1 MLFDPQPAQPRGELG
16 IRRSVG
22 SIPHQRMRL
31 RFGRTFT
38 SYRQQGFDG
47 VDQPLFIFLRKFGR
61 LIPEPGADLAEAPEL
76 ITVSY
81 VCFAMLDKVADV
93 RIEWVNS
100 LSLHLEFD
108 NVQRVLRVFRFPSF
122 CMLMYRY
129 PTFIS
134 K

>member
-1 MLFDPQPAQPRGELG
+1 MLYDPQPAQPPGELE
-16 IRRSVG
+16 IRKSMG
-22 SIPHQRMRL
+22 SIPRQRMRL
-31 RFGRTFT
+31 RSSRTFT

-47 VDQPLFIFLRKFGR
+47 IDQPLFIFLRKFGS
-61 LIPEPGADLAEAPEL
+61 LIPEPGAGLAGAPEL

-93 RIEWVNS
+93 KIEWVNS

-108 NVQRVLRVFRFPSF
+108 NVQRVLKVFRFPSF
-122 CMLMYRY
+122 CMLMYRD